1 MRSNHEGHDVY
12 FYHSQAGG
20 CCDCGDFGAWCSDGF
35 CDRHGHMHV
44 ADPLATVDPVLRTCG
59 LRLLSSL
66 MEELSAFA
74 EDYAKSYDLNVLQ
87 RLHEQQEEQ
96 EENDEQNDDND
107 TDDDFAVV
115 LHKDDINTENTITT
129 LLTTSGISRSEA
141 SRLYSEVMSQGTS
154 LLPFPRAQRS
164 KPMSAIVLKT
174 LAEMLRLSGLKV
186 SAASSSLLLRE
197 KRVCLAIAWLTQLA
211 QTNDGQCRMICISLA
226 VPLLVRIVRVDPYL
240 PRTVSVPLHNLFL
253 TLMSDQSFKLS
264 LAIAYAQ
271 GYRSFSHAYAR
282 GFGTSDNSIFTLS
295 VQFLN
300 RELFVSEIVRDHNFF
315 FEIMSA
321 IEGMLFM
328 AYKDALTTSREENR
342 DLMGGDGYAQRTAA
356 LLRHSTLVHRRYN
369 PLFGDLKVIFAIPGM
384 SRVFLAATMPSWL
397 RILSRFQQ
405 VHMQIRELHQHVA
418 FENDTWM
425 AAFNL
430 YLGIGILFEF
440 LNNWLDMRTAHQ
452 NVPPTLTSST
462 DQPMHDQQQQQLMDV
477 AVDNPSEGMT
487 PHVSSKNND
496 DEDEDDSEDTDLG
509 NSNGEPSS
517 WSSST
522 SSSSGKGDGFFAS
535 WAMSERHRWTWNTS
549 MLPSA
554 LSVATATLDAVL
566 EWQKWYR
573 RHCEKPSLE
582 AISVRRRPLSFT
594 IFSSSN
600 VVVSLPPLL
609 IDGNDY
615 SNGGGSSRGHGL
627 SFHLFLHR
635 YLSSLITDCCKYPQ
649 HAVVLQQFQRRLL
662 ALDSSDSIAA
672 PPSNRLSV
680 CHLSNDAAVSEM
692 NEPMVVSLKSRS
704 YNSSNKEQRREL
716 TLLIDLPLRSALFAA
731 QIRIQM
737 WRRNGSVMGDQLMNY
752 VDLPYAK
759 VYRDLDMHLIQ
770 VGNIELSTLSSII

>member
-1 MRSNHEGHDVY
+1 M
-12 FYHSQAGG
+12 Q
-20 CCDCGDFGAWCSDGF
+20 
-35 CDRHGHMHV
+35 
-44 ADPLATVDPVLRTCG
+44 
-59 LRLLSSL
+59 
-66 MEELSAFA
+66 ELSAFA

-96 EENDEQNDDND
+96 DENGEQNDDD
-107 TDDDFAVV
+107 GDDDDFAVV
-115 LHKDDINTENTITT
+115 LHKDDVNTENTIIT
-129 LLTTSGISRSEA
+129 LLTTSGISRSETT
-141 SRLYSEVMSQGTS
+141 RLYSEVMSQGTS
-154 LLPFPRAQRS
+154 LLPFPRAHRS

-186 SAASSSLLLRE
+186 SAASSALLLRE
-197 KRVCLAIAWLTQLA
+197 KRVCLAISWLTQLA

-271 GYRSFSHAYAR
+271 GYRSFSQAYAQ

-321 IEGMLFM
+321 IEGMLFT
-328 AYKDALTTSREENR
+328 AYKDAMATAREENS
-342 DLMGGDGYAQRTAA
+342 DVLGGDRYAQRTAA
-356 LLRHSTLVHRRYN
+356 LLKHSILVHRRYN

-405 VHMQIRELHQHVA
+405 MHMQIRELHQHVA

-440 LNNWLDMRTAHQ
+440 LNNWLDMPTAHED
-452 NVPPTLTSST
+452 VPPRLT
-462 DQPMHDQQQQQLMDV
+462 PPHDQQQQQLMDV
-477 AVDNPSEGMT
+477 AVDDQSAGAT
-487 PHVSSKNND
+487 PHVSAKNNGD
-496 DEDEDDSEDTDLG
+496 EVEDEDDSDDTDLG
-509 NSNGEPSS
+509 NSDGEPSS
-517 WSSST
+517 WSSSL
-522 SSSSGKGDGFFAS
+522 SSSGKGDGFFAS

-549 MLPSA
+549 MLPSV
-554 LSVATATLDAVL
+554 LSVATATLNAVL
-566 EWQKWYR
+566 DWQKWYR
-573 RHCEKPSLE
+573 SHCEKPSLE
-582 AISVRRRPLSFT
+582 AISVRRRPLSFA
-594 IFSSSN
+594 IFSNSN
-600 VVVSLPPLL
+600 VLVSLPPLL
-609 IDGNDY
+609 IDGNDF
-615 SNGGGSSRGHGL
+615 SNGGGSTRGCGL

-649 HAVVLQQFQRRLL
+649 HTVVLQQFQRRLL
-662 ALDSSDSIAA
+662 ALDSSDSTAT
-672 PPSNRLSV
+672 PPSNRVSV
-680 CHLSNDAAVSEM
+680 CQLSNDAMSEM
-692 NEPMVVSLKSRS
+692 NEPQVVSLGSRS
-704 YNSSNKEQRREL
+704 FSGSNKEQRREL
-716 TLLIDLPLRSALFAA
+716 TLLMDLPLRATLFAA

-737 WRRNGSVMGDQLMNY
+737 WKRNGSVMGDQLMNY

-770 VGNIELSTLSSII
+770 VGHTEHTFR

>member
-1 MRSNHEGHDVY
+1 M
-12 FYHSQAGG
+12 Q
-20 CCDCGDFGAWCSDGF
+20 
-35 CDRHGHMHV
+35 
-44 ADPLATVDPVLRTCG
+44 
-59 LRLLSSL
+59 
-66 MEELSAFA
+66 ELSAFA
-74 EDYAKSYDLNVLQ
+74 EDYAKSYDLDVLQ

-96 EENDEQNDDND
+96 EENSEQNDDD
-107 TDDDFAVV
+107 DDDFAVV
-115 LHKDDINTENTITT
+115 LHKDDVNTENTIIT
-129 LLTTSGISRSEA
+129 LLITSGISRSET
-141 SRLYSEVMSQGTS
+141 SRLYSEVVSQGTS

-186 SAASSSLLLRE
+186 SAASRSLLLRE
-197 KRVCLAIAWLTQLA
+197 KRACLAIAWLTQLA

-271 GYRSFSHAYAR
+271 GYRSFSQAYAR

-315 FEIMSA
+315 VEIMSS
-321 IEGMLFM
+321 IEGMLFT
-328 AYKDALTTSREENR
+328 AYKEAISTSREENR
-342 DLMGGDGYAQRTAA
+342 DMVAGDRYARRTAA
-356 LLRHSTLVHRRYN
+356 LLKHSILVHRRYN

-384 SRVFLAATMPSWL
+384 SRMFLAATMPSWL

-440 LNNWLDMRTAHQ
+440 LNNWLDMPTAHEDA
-452 NVPPTLTSST
+452 PPTLTPLA
-462 DQPMHDQQQQQLMDV
+462 DQPTHDDQLQQLMDV
-477 AVDNPSEGMT
+477 AEDKQSDVETQNITSKYSE
-487 PHVSSKNND
+487 
-496 DEDEDDSEDTDLG
+496 DEDEDDSDDTDVG

-517 WSSST
+517 WSSSL
-522 SSSSGKGDGFFAS
+522 SSSEKGDRFFVS
-535 WAMSERHRWTWNTS
+535 WAMSERGRWTWNTS

-566 EWQKWYR
+566 DWQKWYR
-573 RHCEKPSLE
+573 SHCEKPSLE
-582 AISVRRRPLSFT
+582 AISVRKRPLSFA
-594 IFSSSN
+594 ISSSGN
-600 VVVSLPPLL
+600 VLVSLPPLL

-615 SNGGGSSRGHGL
+615 RSGGNSSRGCGL

-649 HAVVLQQFQRRLL
+649 HTVVLQQFQRRLSD
-662 ALDSSDSIAA
+662 LDSSNSTAT
-672 PPSNRLSV
+672 PPSNRVSV
-680 CHLSNDAAVSEM
+680 CQLSNDALSEM
-692 NEPMVVSLKSRS
+692 NEPQVVSLGSRS
-704 YNSSNKEQRREL
+704 FSGSSKEQRREL
-716 TLLIDLPLRSALFAA
+716 TLLIDLPLRAALFAA

-737 WRRNGSVMGDQLMNY
+737 WRRNGSVMVDQLMNY

-759 VYRDLDMHLIQ
+759 VYRYAHL
-770 VGNIELSTLSSII
+770 TLVTHITHLTHI